1 MSDELRRLR
10 QRRATHR
17 ASAAFGLS
25 VLGSA
30 LFIAG
35 YVADHLALQGIGLAV
50 AFAATA
56 YGLATWARYLLP
68 HGGFVEH
75 RAPLASP
82 QQQRLLLSSS
92 LHEVP
97 KAGSRRGLVYLL
109 GMAVGGLGLAAVVPL
124 RSLLAPG
131 ATHPV
136 HALRHTAWQAT
147 GLRLVR
153 PEGKFVTAAEVP
165 PDALV
170 VVQPEGYP
178 AAGDTPAFLV
188 RVDPARVATP
198 AGHVDGVI
206 AFSLLCTHA
215 GCPVSL
221 YEQGIGRVLCPCH
234 QSAFDLWN
242 GARPVSGPAARAL
255 PALPIAADAD
265 GHLYA
270 TGDFTAPPGP
280 GFWSQP

>member
-10 QRRATHR
+10 QRRATRR
-17 ASAAFGLS
+17 AAAAFGLS

-30 LFIAG
+30 LFVAG
-35 YVADHLALQGIGLAV
+35 YVTDRLTLQGAGLAV
-50 AFAATA
+50 AFAAVA

-75 RAPLASP
+75 RGPLASP
-82 QQQRLLLSSS
+82 REQRLLLSSS

-97 KAGSRRGLVYLL
+97 AAGSRRGLMYLL
-109 GMAVGGLGLAAVVPL
+109 GLAVGGLGLAFVVPL

-131 ATHPV
+131 SAHPV
-136 HALRHTAWQAT
+136 HALRHTAWR

-153 PEGKFVTAAEVP
+153 PNGGFVTAADVP
-165 PDALV
+165 PGAVV
-170 VVQPEGYP
+170 VVQPEGHP

-188 RVDPARVATP
+188 RVDPARAATP

-206 AFSLLCTHA
+206 AYSLLCTHA
-215 GCPVSL
+215 GCPVSQF
-221 YEQGIGRVLCPCH
+221 EKGTGRVLCPCH
-234 QSAFDLWN
+234 QSAFDVWN

-255 PALPIAADAD
+255 PALPIAADAA
-265 GHLYA
+265 GRLYA
-270 TGDFTAPPGP
+270 TGDFTTPPGP
-280 GFWSQP
+280 GSWSQP

>member
-17 ASAAFGLS
+17 AAAVFGLS

-30 LFIAG
+30 LFVAG
-35 YVADHLALQGIGLAV
+35 YVTDGLALQGIGFAV
-50 AFAATA
+50 AFAAIA

-75 RAPLASP
+75 RRPMASP
-82 QQQRLLLSSS
+82 REQRLLLSSS

-97 KAGSRRGLVYLL
+97 PAGSRRGLMYLL
-109 GMAVGGLGLAAVVPL
+109 GLAVGGLGLAAIVPL

-131 ATHPV
+131 SADPL
-136 HALRHTAWQAT
+136 HALRHTAWQAK

-153 PEGKFVTAAEVP
+153 PDGGFVTAAEVP
-165 PDALV
+165 PGAVV

-188 RVDPARVATP
+188 RVDPARAVTP

-206 AFSLLCTHA
+206 AYSLLCTHA
-215 GCPVSL
+215 GCPVPL
-221 YEQGIGRVLCPCH
+221 YEEGTGRMLCPCH
-234 QSAFDLWN
+234 QSAFDLWS

-265 GHLYA
+265 GRLFA

-280 GFWSQP
+280 GFWSEP